1 MRNRSEQL
9 REIIPL
15 LNTYLAALRPDAEES
30 ARITNESPTAE
41 EVDHAHRVM
50 QALLL
55 ADVIEKLCVYYKS
68 LGVCGDV
75 NILLGSILMSI
86 QSTR

>member
-1 MRNRSEQL
+1 
-9 REIIPL
+9 
-15 LNTYLAALRPDAEES
+15 
-30 ARITNESPTAE
+30 
-41 EVDHAHRVM
+41 M